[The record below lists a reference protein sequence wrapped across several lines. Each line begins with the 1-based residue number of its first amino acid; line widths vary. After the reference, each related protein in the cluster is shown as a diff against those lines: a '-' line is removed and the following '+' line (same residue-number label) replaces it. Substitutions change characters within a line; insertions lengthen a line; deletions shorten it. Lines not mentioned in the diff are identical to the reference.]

1 MKFGFVKVAAA
12 TPYVH
17 VADPLANS
25 TEITKL
31 IKQANSYNVEVLVF
45 PELCTTGYTC
55 GELFLPK
62 VALQISESALLTEL
76 KITLDKNKSPQV

>member
-12 TPYVH
+12 TPYLH

-25 TEITKL
+25 KEIIRL
-31 IKQANSYNVEVLVF
+31 IKQANSHNVEVLVF

-55 GELFLPK
+55 GDLFLSN
-62 VALQISESALLTEL
+62 VILSSVNNALSDICKA
-76 KITLDKNKSPQV
+76 TLGKNNSPQV